1 MIYPSRSA
9 EQLEFGAYRGLLA
22 AGAERN
28 GEGLVQRIYLDELPS
43 ISALDAEVGMLKLLI
58 EPKVSAPQA
67 AWDLVQR
74 EQEYLAIVQ
83 RILFYKFSEYSREEV
98 IKMLGLAEGWR
109 EVLKGTKAYQEIMDE
124 GKIEGKLEGELKGK
138 LETVPVL
145 RELGLSDAV
154 IAEKLKLPLGDV
166 QAVPKA

>member
-1 MIYPSRSA
+1 
-9 EQLEFGAYRGLLA
+9 
-22 AGAERN
+22 
-28 GEGLVQRIYLDELPS
+28 
-43 ISALDAEVGMLKLLI
+43 
-58 EPKVSAPQA
+58 
-67 AWDLVQR
+67 
-74 EQEYLAIVQ
+74 
-83 RILFYKFSEYSREEV
+83 
-98 IKMLGLAEGWR
+98 MLGLAEGWR

-154 IAEKLKLPLGDV
+154 IAEKLKLPLDDV